1 MVATDCSA
9 VRPQLQPEEEVR
21 SKVEVGAAADE
32 EVGLRLGFFP
42 LEDLLGGSGGELAA
56 SWEAVK

>member
-1 MVATDCSA
+1 MVVTDSSA

-21 SKVEVGAAADE
+21 SKVEVGAAA

-42 LEDLLGGSGGELAA
+42 LEDLLGGSSGELLAA
-56 SWEAVK
+56 SWEGVK